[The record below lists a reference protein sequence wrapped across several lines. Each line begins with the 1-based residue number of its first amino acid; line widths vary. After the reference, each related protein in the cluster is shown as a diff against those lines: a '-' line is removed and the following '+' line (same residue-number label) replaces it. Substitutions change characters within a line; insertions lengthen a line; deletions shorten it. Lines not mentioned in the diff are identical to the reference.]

1 MKIRARVISRGDAE
15 GEVIVSKRSFSFL
28 GDVDAETGVVVAGDS
43 DIAGENIAGKIFVF
57 PSGRGSTVGTYVLL
71 RMKKAGT
78 APKAIINLESEAII
92 AVGAIIA
99 GIPLLDRPE
108 ENVIELLESGEIV
121 RVHAGREGWIE
132 VLSRLPDGP
141 DGNDSGA
148 SRGSGRHSSNSEVS
162 K

>member
-1 MKIRARVISRGDAE
+1 LRIKARVISRGKAE
-15 GEVIVSKRSFSFL
+15 GEAIVSKNSFSFL
-28 GDVDAETGVVVAGDS
+28 GDVDTETGVVVVGDVK
-43 DIAGENIAGKIFVF
+43 GETIAGKVFIF

-78 APKAIINLESEAII
+78 APKAIINIESEAII

-108 ENVIELLESGEIV
+108 VSVLEAIKSGDTV
-121 RVHAGREGWIE
+121 KVHAGREGWIE
-132 VLSRLPDGP
+132 V
-141 DGNDSGA
+141 
-148 SRGSGRHSSNSEVS
+148 

>member
-1 MKIRARVISRGDAE
+1 MRIKARVISRGKAE
-15 GEVIVSKRSFSFL
+15 GEAIVSKNSFSFL
-28 GDVDAETGVVVAGDS
+28 GDVDTETGVVVVGDVK
-43 DIAGENIAGKIFVF
+43 GETIAGKVFIF

-78 APKAIINLESEAII
+78 APKAIINIESEAII

-108 ENVIELLESGEIV
+108 VSVLEAIKSGDTV
-121 RVHAGREGWIE
+121 KVHAGREGWIE
-132 VLSRLPDGP
+132 V
-141 DGNDSGA
+141 
-148 SRGSGRHSSNSEVS
+148 